1 MNFWDSHDL
10 ALLRLRKE
18 AIDIIEQFE
27 KEHSHSEKNYYKKLN
42 SLINRKIG
50 KKVKLLTSFSVA
62 KSVFALSS
70 QNN

>member
-1 MNFWDSHDL
+1 MNFWDYHDL

-18 AIDIIEQFE
+18 AMNIIEQFE
-27 KEHSHSEKNYYKKLN
+27 KEHNPSEKNYYKKLN

-50 KKVKLLTSFSVA
+50 KKVNLLTSFSVA
-62 KSVFALSS
+62 KSVYALSS

>member
-27 KEHSHSEKNYYKKLN
+27 MEHNPSEKNYYKKLN

-50 KKVKLLTSFSVA
+50 KKVNLLTSFSVA
-62 KSVFALSS
+62 KSVYAISS